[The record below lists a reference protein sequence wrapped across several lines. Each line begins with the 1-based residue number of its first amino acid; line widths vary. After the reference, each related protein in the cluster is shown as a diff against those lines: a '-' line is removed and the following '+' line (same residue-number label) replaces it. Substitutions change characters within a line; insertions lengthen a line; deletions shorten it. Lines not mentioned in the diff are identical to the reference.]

1 MNKTGVKKVITFE
14 EHYIC
19 PEVDT
24 AYRKS
29 ADQSRM
35 SETQKAKLASSEKWV
50 AESPIADIGKR
61 RIQWMDENGVDMQVL
76 SYGDNSPA
84 DLPAGQ
90 AVALCREANDY
101 LAEHCRQHPD
111 RFAGFAV
118 LPVDAPEEAAK
129 EAVRAVKELGLKGV
143 SFKATYCGE
152 EFFDSRRFA
161 PIFEAIGELNVPVTF
176 HPNETVPAVTK
187 SYYEGDS
194 IPPMASMLLS
204 GFGIGWHYETGVA
217 YLRLVA
223 SGLLDKY
230 PDMKLTIGHWGE
242 VLPYYFDRLDMA
254 FGNLGKGML
263 QRKFTDYFRQNM
275 YVMPSGLHDKKV
287 MDTPMK
293 VCLDEFG
300 ADHIVW
306 SNDYPYRADAALP
319 NTKEWIDRLE
329 ISAEDREKIAHL
341 NGERLLG
348 L

>member
-1 MNKTGVKKVITFE
+1 M
-14 EHYIC
+14 
-19 PEVDT
+19 
-24 AYRKS
+24 
-29 ADQSRM
+29 
-35 SETQKAKLASSEKWV
+35 
-50 AESPIADIGKR
+50 
-61 RIQWMDENGVDMQVL
+61 DMQVL

-101 LAEHCRQHPD
+101 LAKHCRQHPD

-152 EFFDSRRFA
+152 EFFDSRRFE

-306 SNDYPYRADAALP
+306 SNDYPHRADAALP

-329 ISAEDREKIAHL
+329 ISAENREKIAHL
-341 NGERLLG
+341 NGEKLLG